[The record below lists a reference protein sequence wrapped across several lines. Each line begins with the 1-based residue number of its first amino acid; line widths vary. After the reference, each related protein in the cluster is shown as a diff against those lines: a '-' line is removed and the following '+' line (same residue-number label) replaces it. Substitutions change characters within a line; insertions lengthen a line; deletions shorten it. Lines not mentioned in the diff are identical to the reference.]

1 MAAYYVHVLPFSMMS
16 EKLEIGFFH
25 GKTLEFCFIPYACML
40 GAICLGKRRVFFLCS
55 NIMERLG
62 CEI

>member
-25 GKTLEFCFIPYACML
+25 GQNTRILLYSVRMYVGGNLPREKTA
-40 GAICLGKRRVFFLCS
+40 VFPVL
-55 NIMERLG
+55 
-62 CEI
+62 